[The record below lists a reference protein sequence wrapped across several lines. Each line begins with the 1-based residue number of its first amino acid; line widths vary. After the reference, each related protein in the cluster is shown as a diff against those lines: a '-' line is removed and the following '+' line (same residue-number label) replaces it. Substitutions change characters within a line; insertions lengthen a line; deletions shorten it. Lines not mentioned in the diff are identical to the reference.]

1 MARLSDGIKNGI
13 GNSIL
18 IKVNQIG
25 TLSETLAAVE
35 MAHKAGYTA
44 VMSHRSGETE
54 DATIAD
60 LAVATNCGQIKTGSL
75 ARADRTAKYNQLM
88 RIEEELGAQ
97 AAYAG
102 RAALKIRVTLVRR
115 RRTALYRSFEPPRPW
130 RPLNEYR
137 LMDQSVELNAGNRR
151 LAAER
156 LCDFVVNAVDA
167 AQASDT
173 PFYHLVLDRVF
184 PDDIY
189 DAMLA
194 NMPDATD
201 YRPMHGRSKGHDLT
215 DGTHTRV
222 KIDVFPEYIRHLPPQ
237 KRAVWD
243 IVGRA
248 LCSAPVRDAFIRRLK
263 PALERR
269 FGPGY
274 AKTGMYPIPVL
285 TRDIPGYLITP
296 HTDTRWKGITVQ
308 LYLPRDSSIGH
319 IGTIFH
325 DKRADGSCGPKAKQM
340 TFAPNTGYAFA
351 VGTDTWHSADPVGPE
366 VKTRDSILLTY
377 FVDAGVLRFL
387 RNRAKRLGNFLGSE
401 IRNRLR

>member
-1 MARLSDGIKNGI
+1 MPAARHSKSGASALLVRLS
-13 GNSIL
+13 
-18 IKVNQIG
+18 G
-25 TLSETLAAVE
+25 TADRR
-35 MAHKAGYTA
+35 YTA
-44 VMSHRSGETE
+44 VANRRAE
-54 DATIAD
+54 DARGMGFW
-60 LAVATNCGQIKTGSL
+60 V
-75 ARADRTAKYNQLM
+75 
-88 RIEEELGAQ
+88 
-97 AAYAG
+97 
-102 RAALKIRVTLVRR
+102 
-115 RRTALYRSFEPPRPW
+115 
-130 RPLNEYR
+130 
-137 LMDQSVELNAGNRR
+137 MDQSVELNAGNRR

-156 LCDFVVNAVDA
+156 LRDFFVTSVDA
-167 AQASDT
+167 AVAAET

-184 PDDIY
+184 PDDVY
-189 DAMLA
+189 AAMLA

-248 LCSAPVRDAFIRRLK
+248 LCSAPVRDAFIRRLA

-269 FGPGY
+269 FGSGY

-308 LYLPRDSSIGH
+308 LYLPSDRSISH

-387 RNRAKRLGNFLGSE
+387 RNRAKRLGNFVGSE